1 MENIERTHFMVLTGH
16 LDDQSL
22 PDLIRTLRVQ
32 RKSGRLQVEY
42 ADAPGLFFFE
52 DGQLVD
58 AQLGSLRGLEAV
70 YAALASQGASFNF
83 NPLVRPPER
92 SIDRQQQ
99 KFISDLVEAPRR
111 DNLAEIKIAGGGLP
125 PLTTATTAAIAASS
139 PGAPLQLAPLPAE
152 ALAPLEQRLTA
163 VEEAIHATSRRFSRE
178 RLIYA
183 VIISFLV
190 GLTAVT
196 AVQAL
201 LNTRKPTA
209 SAATTNAADA
219 TRTGQKPGAAN
230 SMTAAAASG
239 GEAARAPSGVPVK
252 KDGEGVAAAAP
263 APAVERESAAAGA
276 SQAGAGA
283 TKNAARTPASQNNA
297 GRATQPARDARKNG
311 AAAST
316 PAARGA
322 YVVRVLMEVKDGQV
336 TGARVLN
343 PQPGASDYE
352 SLALRMAR
360 QRRYPKNFTGGDTW
374 NIRVKP

>member
-16 LDDQSL
+16 LDDQPL

-42 ADAPGLFFFE
+42 SDSPGQFFFE

-58 AQLGSLRGLEAV
+58 AQLGNLRGLEAL
-70 YAALASQGASFNF
+70 YAALALAGASFNF

-111 DNLAEIKIAGGGLP
+111 DNLAEIKIAGGSLP
-125 PLTTATTAAIAASS
+125 ATAAGATTALATS
-139 PGAPLQLAPLPAE
+139 PQSAPLQLASLPAE

-163 VEEAIHATSRRFSRE
+163 VEEAIQATSRRFSRE

-183 VIISFLV
+183 VVISFLV

-196 AVQAL
+196 AIQAL
-201 LNTRKPTA
+201 INMRRSAA
-209 SAATTNAADA
+209 SATDAARAGQKLNAANG
-219 TRTGQKPGAAN
+219 TT
-230 SMTAAAASG
+230 TAAASG
-239 GEAARAPSGVPVK
+239 DAARGASAVPVNK
-252 KDGEGVAAAAP
+252 ENGGVAAASTP
-263 APAVERESAAAGA
+263 NVEHDGIAT
-276 SQAGAGA
+276 SQASGT
-283 TKNAARTPASQNNA
+283 TKNAVRASALQS
-297 GRATQPARDARKNG
+297 GSLKSSQQARDARKTT
-311 AAAST
+311 AAST
-316 PAARGA
+316 TAARGA

-336 TGARVLN
+336 TEARVLS
-343 PQPGASDYE
+343 PRAGAGDYE